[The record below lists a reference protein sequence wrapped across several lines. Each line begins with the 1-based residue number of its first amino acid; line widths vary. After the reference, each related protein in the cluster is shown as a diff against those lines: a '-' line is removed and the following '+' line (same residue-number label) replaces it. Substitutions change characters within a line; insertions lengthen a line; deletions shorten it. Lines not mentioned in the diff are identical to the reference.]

1 MSNYLFNFILTTFC
15 LAILVNGSNFID
27 GLNGL
32 LSGYFLGVILS
43 ILYIVNNFENIS
55 FLEIDILKV
64 LFFSLLIFYLFNIFG
79 KVYLGDSGS
88 YLLALIIGYLSI
100 KLVLQNPFI
109 SPYYIASLLWY
120 PAFENLFSLI
130 RRIKK
135 KRNIDCRWS
144 PSSSVII

>member
-1 MSNYLFNFILTTFC
+1 M
-15 LAILVNGSNFID
+15 VNGSNFID

-135 KRNIDCRWS
+135 KNIDCRWS